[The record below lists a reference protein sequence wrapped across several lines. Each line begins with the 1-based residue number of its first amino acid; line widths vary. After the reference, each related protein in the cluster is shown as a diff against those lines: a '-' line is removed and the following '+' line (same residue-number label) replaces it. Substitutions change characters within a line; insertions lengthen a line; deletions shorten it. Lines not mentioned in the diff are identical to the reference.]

1 MNRCTIEISEYKK
14 TNLKNN
20 SDVNTINSYVGFQLI
35 LIKTSKILVKFETW
49 TSPLFLS
56 LYHNN
61 DKYQVLWLIINFCLV
76 TAAV

>member
-14 TNLKNN
+14 TQFKNN

-49 TSPLFLS
+49 TSPLFSSLS
-56 LYHNN
+56 HNN